1 MKGIHT
7 EMAQAERPH
16 QADLNPGINA
26 VSLPDGTV
34 GSAHHATDRSDQEV
48 TAEGIW
54 QSGPKVLFD
63 ERASLQPPLSAGQ
76 ALRAIREQ
84 RGIDLST
91 VASELRLNEHYF
103 MAIERMEV
111 SGVPRGYLS
120 KYVGSYA
127 GYLGLSRDEVITAYT
142 SECGAVET
150 VEKPEKIVSADTKA
164 APAWRRP
171 AVLVAAALPV
181 CAMAGALYLAAEPAP
196 ADNSGAVITGQP
208 LDGARESLFAG
219 SPLPEGARS
228 GTFPLTLTATR
239 DAWLEV
245 RGADGTVF
253 RSRKMTAGETYHP
266 RVGAGWTISARD
278 GGAFEWRLGDAV
290 IAPLGSDGAP
300 VYSSRVDS
308 AAALAAEK
316 AAPSLASAGAGEPSR

>member
-1 MKGIHT
+1 
-7 EMAQAERPH
+7 MAQAEN
-16 QADLNPGINA
+16 NPGTGLQQQA
-26 VSLPDGTV
+26 SPAPCQDGTPCSLDIET
-34 GSAHHATDRSDQEV
+34 GRSASAIAV
-48 TAEGIW
+48 EGLA
-54 QSGPKVLFD
+54 QAGPKTFFD
-63 ERASLQPPLSAGQ
+63 NRASLARPLSAGQ

-84 RGIDLST
+84 RGIDLSD
-91 VASELRLNEHYF
+91 VAKDLRLNEHYF

-111 SGVPRGYLS
+111 SSVPRGYLS

-127 GYLGLSRDEVITAYT
+127 SYLGLSRDEIITAYT

-150 VEKPEKIVSADTKA
+150 VEKPEKIVPAEVQTP
-164 APAWRRP
+164 PAWRRP

-181 CAMAGALYLAAEPAP
+181 CAMAGALYMASEPTP
-196 ADNSGAVITGQP
+196 ADNPGSVIAGEP

-219 SPLPEGARS
+219 APLPEGARS
-228 GTFPLTLTATR
+228 DAFPLTLTATR
-239 DAWLEV
+239 NAWLEV

-253 RSRKMTAGETYHP
+253 RSRTMAAGETYHP

-300 VYSSRVDS
+300 VYSSRVDN